1 MKENLRKIVALN
13 TIANYF
19 SLIIKLIT
27 AIFLTRIIFLGLGN
41 TSYGFWALLWS
52 IFGYSLLLDF
62 GFGTSVQKYA
72 AEVSVTRDF
81 TTFNRLLSTVTVS
94 YCIMSV
100 IIAATTVFMINYID
114 ILFKF
119 PPGAD
124 ISFYKN
130 VMLFFGIG
138 TAITFPTGTFPEIL
152 KGLKKIYVINIITI
166 IYMLLNFAGVYA
178 LFKYRFGLFELT
190 VFTIFINLLKNLIM
204 WLAVRKYLPEMEINL
219 KLFSKSLLK
228 NVLTFSIFAY
238 LIMFANMIIYKTDQ
252 IVLGFML
259 GLEAVA
265 LYQVGSRLSD
275 MMVQFSSQFQAN
287 LTPIA
292 AALYKNR
299 EFSRL
304 NAILTESNRM
314 IALMATFFFIIMTV
328 LAKQILFV
336 WLKVDDSSV
345 TMIAYVMNV
354 SMYILVL
361 FRSGSSK
368 VLLMAQ
374 KHKFLS
380 VIAIIESISNIVLSV
395 IFIKFYGAVGVAI
408 GTLVPNVIF
417 SLFVIFPAT
426 CRFTEIPVH
435 YYIRKIYF
443 PVTLIS
449 VLPVAVLYYPTV
461 YIPLSQWTVF
471 HLCAVCLASGTV
483 FCISGYFFV
492 LTKENR
498 NRIKELIPFFA
509 ARSH

>member
-1 MKENLRKIVALN
+1 MN
-13 TIANYF
+13 TVANYF

-27 AIFLTRIIFLGLGN
+27 AIILTRIIFLGLGN

-62 GFGTSVQKYA
+62 GFGTSVQKYT

-81 TTFNRLLSTVTVS
+81 ISYNRLLSTVTVS

-100 IIAATTVFMINYID
+100 IIAISTVFLINYID
-114 ILFKF
+114 VIFKF
-119 PPGAD
+119 PPEAD

-166 IYMLLNFAGVYA
+166 IYMLLNLCGVFV
-178 LFKYRFGLFELT
+178 LFKYHFGLFELT

-204 WLAVRKYLPEMEINL
+204 WMSVKRLMPEIEISPG
-219 KLFSKSLLK
+219 LFDPSLLK
-228 NVLTFSIFAY
+228 NILTFSIFAY

-252 IVLGFML
+252 IILGFML
-259 GLEAVA
+259 GIESVA

-304 NAILTESNRM
+304 NTILTESNRM

-336 WLKVDDSSV
+336 WLKIDDPSI
-345 TMIAYVMNV
+345 TMIAYVMNI

-368 VLLMAQ
+368 VLLMAE
-374 KHKFLS
+374 KHRFLS
-380 VIAIIESISNIVLSV
+380 AVAIIESILNVVLSIILV
-395 IFIKFYGAVGVAI
+395 KFYGAVGVAI
-408 GTLVPNVIF
+408 GTLAPNIIF
-417 SLFVIFPAT
+417 SIFIIFPAT
-426 CRFTEIPVH
+426 CRFTEISILYYVKNIFIPVA
-435 YYIRKIYF
+435 F
-443 PVTLIS
+443 IS
-449 VLPVAVLYYPTV
+449 VLPAAILYCSTV
-461 YIPLSQWTVF
+461 FIPLEQWTVF
-471 HLCAVCLASGTV
+471 HLCASCFAASALFG
-483 FCISGYFFV
+483 ISGYFFV

-498 NRIKELIPFFA
+498 TKILELIPFFS